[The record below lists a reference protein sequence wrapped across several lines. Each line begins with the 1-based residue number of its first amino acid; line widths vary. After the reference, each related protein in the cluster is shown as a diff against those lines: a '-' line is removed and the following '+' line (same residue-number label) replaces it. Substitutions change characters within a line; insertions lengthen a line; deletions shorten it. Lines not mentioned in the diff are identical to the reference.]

1 MRMKRESSSEIR
13 VFCYAGYRGD
23 EEPRRLLID
32 DRKVKVE
39 ILNRWTTPEYHYFKV
54 LGDDCRIYTIRQNDR
69 DSRWELTL
77 LH

>member
-1 MRMKRESSSEIR
+1 MKREHFSEIR
-13 VFCYAGYRGD
+13 VFCYASYRGD

-32 DRKVKVE
+32 DRKIKVE
-39 ILNRWTTPEYHYFKV
+39 ILNRWTTPEHRYFKV

-69 DSRWELTL
+69 DSRWELTV